1 VTVVEKQNQLWIED
15 LTVSSNGSDGEHS
28 VRRMLDGIT
37 LTISAGEWIN
47 VAGVNGSGKTTLARI
62 IAGLTVEGA
71 AGQMERGFAGTYPSP
86 YVMQHP
92 DTQLFGETPREEIR
106 FTLEWLGLGKRDV
119 EERTEA
125 ILQRTALAPLAD
137 LSWEKLSGGQRQLA
151 AIAAAIAGE
160 APLIVFDE
168 ASSMLD
174 EQVYQGVKKLAH
186 SLNAQ
191 GTAIVWVTQRLHEL
205 EPASRVVA
213 LKEGRI
219 GYDGDLRAFL
229 FGQPIQAE
237 GAMLPALSPC
247 EECGLRLPYLASLAR
262 EWARQGKQLPPLP
275 VTAAEWREVLA
286 PHE

>member
-1 VTVVEKQNQLWIED
+1 VTAVEKQNQLWIEN
-15 LTVSSNGSDGEHS
+15 LTVSIDGADGEHS
-28 VRRMLDGIT
+28 TRRMLDGIT
-37 LTISAGEWIN
+37 LTISPGEWIN

-71 AGQMERGFAGTYPSP
+71 TGLMERGFAGEYPSP

-106 FTLEWLGLGKRDV
+106 FTLEWLGLGKDQV
-119 EERTEA
+119 EDQTEA
-125 ILQRTALAPLAD
+125 ILQRTGLAHLAD
-137 LSWEKLSGGQRQLA
+137 LSWEKLSGGQRQLT

-174 EQVYQGVKKLAH
+174 EQAYQGVKKLAQ

-213 LKEGRI
+213 LKEGKI
-219 GYDGDLRAFL
+219 GYDGEQRDFL
-229 FGQPIQAE
+229 FGQPAPT
-237 GAMLPALSPC
+237 GAAVLPNVSPC

-262 EWARQGKQLPPLP
+262 EWARQGKLLPPLP
-275 VTAAEWREVLA
+275 VTAAEWREVLDL
-286 PHE
+286 HE

>member
-1 VTVVEKQNQLWIED
+1 M
-15 LTVSSNGSDGEHS
+15 VSFVGADGEHAA
-28 VRRMLDGIT
+28 RRMLDSIT
-37 LTISAGEWIN
+37 LTISPGEWIN

-71 AGQMERGFAGTYPSP
+71 TGRMERGFAGMYPSP

-92 DTQLFGETPREEIR
+92 DTQLFGESPREEIR
-106 FTLEWLGLGKRDV
+106 FTLEWLGLGKSEV
-119 EERTEA
+119 EDQTET
-125 ILQRTALAPLAD
+125 ILQRTGLAHLAD
-137 LSWEKLSGGQRQLA
+137 LSWEQLSGGQRQLT

-174 EQVYQGVKKLAH
+174 EQAYQGVNRLAH
-186 SLNAQ
+186 RLHAQ

-213 LKEGRI
+213 LKDGRI

-229 FGQPIQAE
+229 FGQPVTTE
-237 GAMLPALSPC
+237 GAMLPDVSPC

-262 EWARQGKQLPPLP
+262 EWARQGKLLPPLP
-275 VTAAEWREVLA
+275 VTAAEWREVLSS
-286 PHE
+286 HE